1 MIQRALDRSRMATY
15 TSIVSVVN
23 TSTSRPTHISEQVWR
38 KMRRVAQDAK
48 LSRIDPA
55 LLPTSLSALTEL
67 ARLPIDRIRRLRD
80 LGVLGPGLT
89 ARRIRVIG
97 RSGPIVVVAE
107 IRFDQDTPANSGVV
121 RVLPGQ

>member
-1 MIQRALDRSRMATY
+1 MATY
-15 TSIVSVVN
+15 TSVVSVVN

-38 KMRRVAQDAK
+38 KMRRVAQDTK
-48 LSRIDPA
+48 LSHIDPA
-55 LLPTSLSALTEL
+55 LLPTSLSALIEL
-67 ARLPIDRIRRLRD
+67 ARLPIARIRMLRD
-80 LGVLGPGLT
+80 LGVLSPGLT